1 MSSNFAGV
9 LMEGHWAGPS
19 SDQPLLLVPN
29 KAHQPVLSPGQP
41 PHQRP
46 SQINFLY
53 PYQFIVFLNFSKGC
67 NYFFSPTK
75 FTLARIHTI
84 IFL

>member
-46 SQINFLY
+46 SQINFFVSIPIY
-53 PYQFIVFLNFSKGC
+53 
-67 NYFFSPTK
+67 YFFKIFPK
-75 FTLARIHTI
+75 AVI
-84 IFL
+84 IFFLLQSLP